1 MNIVLDLV
9 LIGILALC
17 VLSGYKK
24 GLIMGISGILAL
36 VVAFYGANLVA
47 ETFSPDFTSMIE
59 PMISNAVGGAVDETR
74 EDLPDDEDGGEQE
87 VYQVSY
93 DSLKKLGVLETTAKK
108 LAEDI
113 KDEIREVGS
122 SLKSAIVHKLS
133 GTIAYVALLIIV
145 FILIIIVF
153 KLLANAI
160 NFAFKLPGLNLI
172 NGIGGAALGFIK
184 GMLLLFIVSWAAR
197 FLGFIIPESVVDKTV
212 VLKWLMSNNPITA
225 LFGI

>member
-1 MNIVLDLV
+1 MNIVLDLI

-24 GLIMGISGILAL
+24 GLILGISGILAL

-47 ETFSPDFTSMIE
+47 ETFSSDFTSMIE
-59 PMISNAVGGAVDETR
+59 PMISNAVSGAVDESQ
-74 EDLPDDEDGGEQE
+74 EGLPADEDDGEQE

-108 LAEDI
+108 LAGEL
-113 KDEIREVGS
+113 KDELREVGS

-133 GTIAYVALLIIV
+133 GAIAYAALLIIV
-145 FILIIIVF
+145 FVLIIIVF

-172 NGIGGAALGFIK
+172 NGIGGAALGFVK
-184 GMLLLFIVSWAAR
+184 GMILLFILSWAAG
-197 FLGFIIPESVVDKTV
+197 FLGFILPEAVVNKTV
-212 VLKWLMSNNPITA
+212 VLKWLMNNNPITA

>member
-1 MNIVLDLV
+1 MNIVLDLI

-24 GLIMGISGILAL
+24 GLILGISGILAL

-47 ETFSPDFTSMIE
+47 ETFSSDFTSMIE
-59 PMISNAVGGAVDETR
+59 PMISNAVSGAVDESQ
-74 EDLPDDEDGGEQE
+74 EELPADEDDGEQE

-108 LAEDI
+108 LAGEL
-113 KDEIREVGS
+113 KDELREVGS

-133 GTIAYVALLIIV
+133 GAIAYAALLIIV
-145 FILIIIVF
+145 FVLIIIVF

-172 NGIGGAALGFIK
+172 NGIGGAALGFVK
-184 GMLLLFIVSWAAR
+184 GMILLFILSWAAG
-197 FLGFIIPESVVDKTV
+197 FLGFILPEAVVNKTV
-212 VLKWLMSNNPITA
+212 VLKWLMNNNPITA